1 MLTPESVSQQN
12 YFSLAPWLS
21 QSSQQPECVGR
32 GNGTDRFGILLS
44 LFQNTKYPNI
54 PNIFLQFDLF
64 QPGQC
69 VKKNPRF
76 TAHGNCPPPPLI
88 NNGYYLSERYS
99 SGEKPY
105 VLPVSGHLTKTFEVG
120 AIARYHCNEGYTL
133 LRLFGQ
139 DIYRCSAA
147 GTWSPKQPPFCI
159 SRNNNMEPLEG
170 MMCGTPEE
178 VASASYRAVEG
189 VVTPNGAL
197 HGTILEYT
205 CNIGYR
211 DTILPCLPSRRTCH
225 AGTWVGALPSCAP
238 FEFCPQVPRI
248 PNGYLATPRDE
259 SYRLHSI
266 IKYGCDRGYW
276 MAGVDT
282 MQCKATGCW
291 EPNALPKCIDENLL
305 STWSEEAGGVSLMAV
320 LISICVATAVISA
333 IMAVCG
339 VMACRRKRAPPP
351 SAPAHWST
359 HVTVTPDCRNGN
371 SSSSSNNT
379 RESSMP
385 SQSSNGQHRVPS
397 ASNGD
402 RVALIAFADQDPVVL
417 PSYED
422 ALREDRMEGRGGP
435 RMMAA
440 SGYRQH
446 HAAAHRQ
453 RSRHHPGPETHL
465 TGAGKVYSREQ
476 QQGPTRSGG
485 GGSGG
490 AAGNRRR
497 PHEPDAVSHS
507 SLGWSGRPQ
516 SGSNSAS
523 LRLEYPLIF
532 CLSHTTI
539 IICIV
544 QVRFSA
550 KRGDRW
556 QQRGNKHEQRD
567 GDQRGESDAFLQ
579 VRIVALACWYLT
591 L

>member
-1 MLTPESVSQQN
+1 
-12 YFSLAPWLS
+12 
-21 QSSQQPECVGR
+21 
-32 GNGTDRFGILLS
+32 
-44 LFQNTKYPNI
+44 
-54 PNIFLQFDLF
+54 
-64 QPGQC
+64 
-69 VKKNPRF
+69 
-76 TAHGNCPPPPLI
+76 
-88 NNGYYLSERYS
+88 
-99 SGEKPY
+99 
-105 VLPVSGHLTKTFEVG
+105 
-120 AIARYHCNEGYTL
+120 
-133 LRLFGQ
+133 
-139 DIYRCSAA
+139 
-147 GTWSPKQPPFCI
+147 
-159 SRNNNMEPLEG
+159 
-170 MMCGTPEE
+170 
-178 VASASYRAVEG
+178 
-189 VVTPNGAL
+189 
-197 HGTILEYT
+197 
-205 CNIGYR
+205 
-211 DTILPCLPSRRTCH
+211 
-225 AGTWVGALPSCAP
+225 
-238 FEFCPQVPRI
+238 
-248 PNGYLATPRDE
+248 
-259 SYRLHSI
+259 
-266 IKYGCDRGYW
+266 

-523 LRLEYPLIF
+523 LR
-532 CLSHTTI
+532 
-539 IICIV
+539 
-544 QVRFSA
+544 
-550 KRGDRW
+550 
-556 QQRGNKHEQRD
+556 
-567 GDQRGESDAFLQ
+567 
-579 VRIVALACWYLT
+579 
-591 L
+591 

>member
-1 MLTPESVSQQN
+1 MSQ
-12 YFSLAPWLS
+12 A
-21 QSSQQPECVGR
+21 
-32 GNGTDRFGILLS
+32 
-44 LFQNTKYPNI
+44 
-54 PNIFLQFDLF
+54 
-64 QPGQC
+64 GQC

-320 LISICVATAVISA
+320 LIAICVATAVISA

-371 SSSSSNNT
+371 SVPSTNPRDT
-379 RESSMP
+379 SMP
-385 SQSSNGQHRVPS
+385 SQPSNGQHRLPTT
-397 ASNGD
+397 SNGD

-422 ALREDRMEGRGGP
+422 ALREDRLEGRAGP
-435 RMMAA
+435 RMMTS

-465 TGAGKVYSREQ
+465 AGGAGKVYSAGTREQ
-476 QQGPTRSGG
+476 VPARSSGG
-485 GGSGG
+485 GGG
-490 AAGNRRR
+490 AGNRRR

-516 SGSNSAS
+516 SSSNSAS
-523 LRLEYPLIF
+523 LR
-532 CLSHTTI
+532 
-539 IICIV
+539 
-544 QVRFSA
+544 
-550 KRGDRW
+550 
-556 QQRGNKHEQRD
+556 
-567 GDQRGESDAFLQ
+567 
-579 VRIVALACWYLT
+579 
-591 L
+591 

>member
-1 MLTPESVSQQN
+1 MCRKGKWDGQVRNLIIFIP
-12 YFSLAPWLS
+12 
-21 QSSQQPECVGR
+21 
-32 GNGTDRFGILLS
+32 
-44 LFQNTKYPNI
+44 KYQI
-54 PNIFLQFDLF
+54 SKYSKCIAFDHL

-523 LRLEYPLIF
+523 LRLENPLIF

-579 VRIVALACWYLT
+579 VRIVALAC
-591 L
+591 

>member
-1 MLTPESVSQQN
+1 M
-12 YFSLAPWLS
+12 
-21 QSSQQPECVGR
+21 
-32 GNGTDRFGILLS
+32 
-44 LFQNTKYPNI
+44 
-54 PNIFLQFDLF
+54 
-64 QPGQC
+64 
-69 VKKNPRF
+69 KKNPRF

-88 NNGYYLSERYS
+88 NNGYYLSERFS

-105 VLPVSGHLTKTFEVG
+105 VLPVSGHLKKTFEVG

-178 VASASYRAVEG
+178 VASASYRSVEG

-259 SYRLHSI
+259 NYRLHSI
-266 IKYGCDRGYW
+266 IKYGCDRGFW

-282 MQCKATGCW
+282 MQCKASGCW
-291 EPNALPKCIDENLL
+291 EPNALPKCIDEDLL

-320 LISICVATAVISA
+320 LISICVGTAVISA

-359 HVTVTPDCRNGN
+359 HVTVTPECRSTASANREV
-371 SSSSSNNT
+371 SNPPQGA
-379 RESSMP
+379 S
-385 SQSSNGQHRVPS
+385 GQHRVPNT
-397 ASNGD
+397 SNGD
-402 RVALIAFADQDPVVL
+402 RVALIAFADQDPMVL

-422 ALREDRMEGRGGP
+422 ALREDRMESRGA
-435 RMMAA
+435 RMMAT
-440 SGYRQH
+440 GYRQH

-453 RSRHHPGPETHL
+453 RRQHHPAGEHMTA
-465 TGAGKVYSREQ
+465 AGKVYREA
-476 QQGPTRSGG
+476 GPRPGG
-485 GGSGG
+485 
-490 AAGNRRR
+490 RRR
-497 PHEPDAVSHS
+497 HEPDAVSHT
-507 SLGWSGRPQ
+507 SLGWSGRPT

-523 LRLEYPLIF
+523 LR
-532 CLSHTTI
+532 
-539 IICIV
+539 
-544 QVRFSA
+544 
-550 KRGDRW
+550 
-556 QQRGNKHEQRD
+556 
-567 GDQRGESDAFLQ
+567 
-579 VRIVALACWYLT
+579 
-591 L
+591 